1 MTQECQE
8 GRRKQFFTA
17 RNAKKNQGK
26 NMQRQRQHIN
36 DPTKV
41 ETYYNGNL
49 SHTFTKTENLWPR
62 DKVCT
67 TKCFLQKLL
76 KKFVVHIFTLLVA
89 PFSSK
94 LVNYS
99 KHSKSLK
106 NAWTSRNCWF
116 WCNIIGQNKLLC
128 IWQEAVLL
136 QNCKISYFFSKLC

>member
-49 SHTFTKTENLWPR
+49 SHTFTKTENL
-62 DKVCT
+62 
-67 TKCFLQKLL
+67 
-76 KKFVVHIFTLLVA
+76 
-89 PFSSK
+89 
-94 LVNYS
+94 
-99 KHSKSLK
+99 
-106 NAWTSRNCWF
+106 
-116 WCNIIGQNKLLC
+116 
-128 IWQEAVLL
+128 
-136 QNCKISYFFSKLC
+136 